1 MALGVVVDPVAIA
14 TDLANNTG
22 GAVLTAITGVLP
34 VLVPVLI
41 GFWAVG
47 FVWAKIGP
55 RRHGL

>member
-1 MALGVVVDPVAIA
+1 MATAIDPVTIA

-22 GAVLTAITGVLP
+22 GAVLTAITSVLP

-41 GFWAVG
+41 GFWVVG
-47 FVWAKIGP
+47 FVWSKVGP